1 MWGRVDARRGTRPLL
16 TMSQF
21 LKLVKNY
28 IKARSPRTRPPVHAH
43 TFLMRATV
51 LGLAVLLACGVGVA
65 GEDILGRVA
74 LWPGAP
80 KDGLKVCWDG
90 ELMSR
95 PVPLVPLAWALC
107 GVFSAAARPTRW
119 EHACALGYARV
130 SCNAPIPR
138 NQRCAPRTTTH
149 PRDSRPAG
157 RRTQVDPPRRSCPPS
172 YLSIGATYTSQAS

>member
-1 MWGRVDARRGTRPLL
+1 MHGEARGRYSY
-16 TMSQF
+16 MSQF

-90 ELMSR
+90 EHTD
-95 PVPLVPLAWALC
+95 VPPCSPCSPSLGALWC
-107 GVFSAAARPTRW
+107 LFGGGTANKMGACVRVGLRARQ
-119 EHACALGYARV
+119 L
-130 SCNAPIPR
+130 
-138 NQRCAPRTTTH
+138 QRTN
-149 PRDSRPAG
+149 
-157 RRTQVDPPRRSCPPS
+157 PP
-172 YLSIGATYTSQAS
+172 